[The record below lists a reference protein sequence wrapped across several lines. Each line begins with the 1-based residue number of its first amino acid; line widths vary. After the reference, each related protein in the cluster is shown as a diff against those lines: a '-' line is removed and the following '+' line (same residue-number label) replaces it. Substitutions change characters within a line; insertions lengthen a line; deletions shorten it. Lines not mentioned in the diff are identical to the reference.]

1 MAGHSK
7 WHSIRHKKG
16 ANDAKRGKIFTKHA
30 RLITLAARNGDD
42 PDLNS
47 QLRAAIDN
55 ARAENVPNDNIQRAI
70 AKAGGAGSDTQM
82 FEMTYEAYGPNGIA
96 FLIEAIT
103 DNKNRTVTSVR
114 TILNKNG
121 GSLGESGS
129 VAYMFSMKGVV
140 SGSGDVSGDDLQMEL
155 LENGALDIETDG
167 DDFIIYTEPGQ
178 AVTIRNLLENKNVT
192 VESAKTAKIAENII
206 SVDDQTVAEK
216 VTRLVEKLEE
226 DDDVTDVY
234 TSCDLF

>member
-30 RLITLAARNGDD
+30 RLITLAAKAGTD
-42 PDLNS
+42 PELNAS
-47 QLRAAIDN
+47 LRAAMDN
-55 ARAENVPNDNIQRAI
+55 AKAENVPNDNIQRAI

-82 FEMTYEAYGPNGIA
+82 FEMTYEAYGPQGVA

-103 DNKNRTVTSVR
+103 DNKNRTVSSVR

-129 VAYMFSMKGVV
+129 VAYMFQLKGVV
-140 SGSGDVSGDDLQMEL
+140 SGSGDVSNEDLQMEL
-155 LENGALDIETDG
+155 LDNGLLDIETNDNE
-167 DDFIIYTEPGQ
+167 FIIYTEAGKAPLIKQ
-178 AVTIRNLLENKNVT
+178 ILEKHNVS
-192 VESAKTAKIAENII
+192 VESAKNVKLADNIM
-206 SVDDQTVAEK
+206 TVEEDSLAEK
-216 VTRLVEKLEE
+216 ITRLVEKLEE
-226 DDDVTDVY
+226 DDDITDVY
-234 TSCDLF
+234 TSSDLF

>member
-1 MAGHSK
+1 MSGHSK
-7 WHSIRHKKG
+7 WHSIKHKKG

-129 VAYMFSMKGVV
+129 VAYMFSLKGVV

-155 LENGALDIETDG
+155 LENGALDVETDG

-178 AVTIRNLLENKNVT
+178 AVAIRNLLENKNVT
-192 VESAKTAKIAENII
+192 VESAKIAKIAENII
-206 SVDDQTVAEK
+206 SVDDETVAEK

>member
-129 VAYMFSMKGVV
+129 VAYMFNMKGVV

-155 LENGALDIETDG
+155 LENGALDIEADG

-178 AVTIRNLLENKNVT
+178 AVTIRNLLENKNVK
-192 VESAKTAKIAENII
+192 VESAKIAKIAENII
-206 SVDDQTVAEK
+206 SVDDETVAEK